1 MRRVHNFS
9 AGPCTLPLEV
19 LEETQSEFLNFAG
32 NGMSI
37 IEDSH
42 RGYSYEK
49 IQQDALASFRRLA
62 DVPDDFALLF
72 LQGGATLQFAQT
84 AMNLLAE
91 SETAGY
97 VNTGVWGQ
105 KALEDASKVA
115 NIYEAWSGEDTSF
128 TTTPNRNEIGLKE
141 DTKWLHITS
150 NETIGGVRFRHLP
163 DVDIPLVADMSSD
176 FLSRSIDWDKFDLVY
191 GGAQKNLGPAGVS
204 VLVIRKDLLARSRA
218 ELPELWNYEKVAK
231 KNSML
236 NTPPVYAIYL
246 VGLVAKHLSANGG
259 AAGAWERNERKAR
272 ALYGEIDASGFWDGH
287 ARPDSRSVMN
297 VTFRSP
303 RAELDAAFVEQA
315 SAAGMSG
322 LKGHRLV
329 GGLRAS
335 IYNAVPEASV
345 EALVAFMAEFRRRN
359 G

>member
-1 MRRVHNFS
+1 
-9 AGPCTLPLEV
+9 
-19 LEETQSEFLNFAG
+19 
-32 NGMSI
+32 
-37 IEDSH
+37 
-42 RGYSYEK
+42 
-49 IQQDALASFRRLA
+49 
-62 DVPDDFALLF
+62 
-72 LQGGATLQFAQT
+72 
-84 AMNLLAE
+84 
-91 SETAGY
+91 
-97 VNTGVWGQ
+97 
-105 KALEDASKVA
+105 
-115 NIYEAWSGEDTSF
+115 
-128 TTTPNRNEIGLKE
+128 
-141 DTKWLHITS
+141 
-150 NETIGGVRFRHLP
+150 
-163 DVDIPLVADMSSD
+163 MSSD
-176 FLSRSIDWDKFDLVY
+176 ILCRPVDVSRFGMIY
-191 GGAQKNLGPAGVS
+191 AGAQKNLGPAGVS

>member
-84 AMNLLAE
+84 AMNLLTE

-176 FLSRSIDWDKFDLVY
+176 FLSRSIDWD
-191 GGAQKNLGPAGVS
+191 
-204 VLVIRKDLLARSRA
+204 
-218 ELPELWNYEKVAK
+218 
-231 KNSML
+231 
-236 NTPPVYAIYL
+236 
-246 VGLVAKHLSANGG
+246 
-259 AAGAWERNERKAR
+259 
-272 ALYGEIDASGFWDGH
+272 
-287 ARPDSRSVMN
+287 
-297 VTFRSP
+297 
-303 RAELDAAFVEQA
+303 
-315 SAAGMSG
+315 
-322 LKGHRLV
+322 
-329 GGLRAS
+329 
-335 IYNAVPEASV
+335 
-345 EALVAFMAEFRRRN
+345 
-359 G
+359 